1 MIIAQSL
8 DLISEDIQVAQMW
21 VQVLTH
27 IIQATQSV
35 EMQREH
41 ESYLR
46 SQFQVQGPHGKHV
59 LNKKIQF
66 AMGDLVNL

>member
-8 DLISEDIQVAQMW
+8 DLISEDIQIAQMW

-59 LNKKIQF
+59 KTKNH
-66 AMGDLVNL
+66 NLLWGTL

>member
-8 DLISEDIQVAQMW
+8 DLISEDTQVAQMW

-59 LNKKIQF
+59 KTKKY
-66 AMGDLVNL
+66 NLLWGTL